1 MSRSPRRT
9 AAPCLSTE
17 RPDPAPRTP
26 PFSQRDRVPR
36 RPPRP
41 VHRPRTPATRSAF
54 RRCLSRQMPPG
65 ATARSDA
72 WPQLH
77 TPQPVKVL
85 PQNPEAPRSES
96 PSHATPRR
104 CVRTAEAQAVCATEP
119 PWTLAAR
126 HQPTR
131 VPRAR
136 SYRRSRMSLHP
147 ARARPLHQA
156 MASASWGLQPAHSP
170 TRFLDSARENADS
183 AESENAAAS
192 ARP

>member
-65 ATARSDA
+65 AKATSGA
-72 WPQLH
+72 WPQIR
-77 TPQPVKVL
+77 TRQPAKVL
-85 PQNPEAPRSES
+85 TQNPGVRCSEW
-96 PSHATPRR
+96 PSRAAPRR
-104 CVRTAEAQAVCATEP
+104 CVLIAEAPAECAMEP
-119 PWTLAAR
+119 PWTRSAR
-126 HQPTR
+126 YRPTR

-147 ARARPLHQA
+147 ARACPLHQA

-170 TRFLDSARENADS
+170 TRFQDSARENADS
-183 AESENAAAS
+183 AESGDAEAS
-192 ARP
+192 ARL